1 VWEASG
7 WLSTKGVLD
16 YAGGTVVHINAGI
29 AALACALVLGKR
41 VGYPKVPMPPH
52 NLVLT
57 VVGAAL
63 LWVGWFGFNAGSA
76 VAADGRAGMA
86 MAVTQIATAAA
97 ALAWMFTEWLLK
109 GKPSVLGIASGAVA
123 GLVAITP
130 ASGFVGPTPSVI
142 IGVAAGIICYL
153 SATSLKKALGYDDSL
168 DAFGVHCVGGIV
180 GALLTGVFASKE
192 ISGSDGSVITQLWGV
207 GTTLIY
213 GFVVS
218 YAILK
223 LIDMTI
229 GLRVSEDTEREG
241 LDLALHG
248 ERIE

>member
-1 VWEASG
+1 
-7 WLSTKGVLD
+7 
-16 YAGGTVVHINAGI
+16 
-29 AALACALVLGKR
+29 
-41 VGYPKVPMPPH
+41 M
-52 NLVLT
+52 
-57 VVGAAL
+57 
-63 LWVGWFGFNAGSA
+63 
-76 VAADGRAGMA
+76 
-86 MAVTQIATAAA
+86 
-97 ALAWMFTEWLLK
+97 
-109 GKPSVLGIASGAVA
+109 
-123 GLVAITP
+123 AITP

-192 ISGSDGSVITQLWGV
+192 ISGAEGSVITQLWGV
-207 GTTLIY
+207 GTTLLY

-223 LIDMTI
+223 LIDVTI
-229 GLRVSEDTEREG
+229 DLRVSEDTEREG